1 MTSQMKDA
9 LKGQGG
15 GLQNISQSVG
25 ETVAGESDMRGY
37 KQRKSD
43 AASSSLG
50 DMANPSKGAQTTEGT
65 SISGGDQ
72 ATNMNSGSADHLDL
86 AFRKS

>member
-15 GLQNISQSVG
+15 GLQSISTSLG
-25 ETVAGESDMRGY
+25 ETIAGESDMRGSGQ
-37 KQRKSD
+37 KKRD
-43 AASSSLG
+43 DASSSLG
-50 DMANPSKGAQTTEGT
+50 EMANPSKGGQTTEGT

-72 ATNMNSGSADHLDL
+72 AKNMSSGSADHLDM
-86 AFRKS
+86 AFRKD